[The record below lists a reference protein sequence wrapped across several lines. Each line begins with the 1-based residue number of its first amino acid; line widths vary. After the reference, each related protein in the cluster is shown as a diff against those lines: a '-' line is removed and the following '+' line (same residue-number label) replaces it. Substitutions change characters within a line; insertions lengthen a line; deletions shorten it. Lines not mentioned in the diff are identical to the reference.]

1 MFDAS
6 NRIRSLPLVTTK
18 ANREQYLS
26 SRVET
31 ASRSDRVGDV
41 LRRVIN
47 ELRANEPFGVV
58 TVVTPTLQ
66 SAYYLR
72 RSLASNGLF
81 NVNFRRLEDVAEQ
94 LAANTT
100 PGERLTDIQA
110 SEYVYQVAL
119 DETPGSRLGGE
130 RYSPQLQSA
139 LHFTFRQLERLDD
152 HQLATLR
159 SANSTQE
166 ELVRRFTVY
175 RDLTSDRKYGAEVA
189 RRAARI
195 VENDPSGS
203 THQVAALGK
212 VVLVEAAPVQFELKG
227 LFDALAARDA
237 SVVVE
242 VEQALTERNVDK
254 KHVHAITVPT
264 VADEI
269 REVTRQIVDLAR
281 DGESLTRTA
290 VLFESD
296 SYANRIAEALQAV
309 GIEVSG
315 PDRTALKDT
324 PEGRFILGLL
334 NVFASDFDRLDV
346 TAWFSSSPIVDPVNG
361 SQIPSARW
369 DKISRSAGVVRSV
382 KNSWTLRLDRYAKQ
396 VVNRTKQSER
406 VNELGEGAI
415 EAAVTE
421 SDYAVNLKRFIESLE
436 TRRYSGERTT
446 WVEFVDWL
454 EGLIN
459 DYFDMKSLTDDS
471 VHERLKKLLGRLRDL
486 DLIDVKPS
494 IAHCIDVLREQL
506 DRKSAGIRSL
516 GGGVYV
522 GPLWTAAG
530 CPFDHVFIVG
540 MTEGSYPT
548 ISRTD
553 PLLPDHLKKL
563 VDPEEERL
571 PTRSRSIADSAMQFQ
586 SVLASAKNVRM
597 FWPRSQPGQARQM
610 GPARW
615 FVSELQLL
623 ESSEFISVN
632 ELLSHQIG
640 SLQEVG
646 SDNVAPGNASGESE
660 LGLIGALEWVDA
672 ERVPTEFP
680 PVVASQNL
688 QRSLEFEARRSDS
701 KWTEFDGKV
710 EVEEETELSGSATAF
725 ETYAACPYRYFLSRK
740 IRVEPTEAPEEQ
752 NTLDALTFGTLIH
765 EILENFSNWRF
776 KQGDRSL
783 TAEEKEDELQKELI
797 LQIARLKDDMPGR
810 SAGSWE
816 LESSRAWILLRQ
828 WVRRETE
835 IAASEGVTQ
844 QHAELAFGYGEEP
857 PVEITTE
864 SGKTIRFRGQIDRID
879 ASEDE
884 TRVHVYD
891 YKSGGSS
898 SYNGLQN
905 DPVKKGTKIQ
915 LPLYSTA
922 ARRLYP
928 DAELG
933 ASYWFV
939 RQPNTHER
947 FPLPEKYREEEAV
960 NRLHSVVEVVA
971 DGIGAGVFPA
981 NPGASRWMPGEGA
994 SYESCGY
1001 CEFKRICPDNKAQ
1014 LWRAKKSSDPALAD
1028 YVEMT
1033 EYSPEKSDD

>member
-1 MFDAS
+1 M
-6 NRIRSLPLVTTK
+6 
-18 ANREQYLS
+18 S
-26 SRVET
+26 SRVEI
-31 ASRSDRVGDV
+31 ASRSERVGDV

-47 ELRANEPFGVV
+47 DLRSRDPFGAVS
-58 TVVTPTLQ
+58 VVTPTLQ

-72 RSLASNGLF
+72 RSLASSGLF
-81 NVNFRRLEDVAEQ
+81 NVNFHRLEDVAEQ

-110 SEYVYQVAL
+110 AEYVYQVAL
-119 DETPGSRLGGE
+119 NETPGSRLGGD

-139 LHFTFRQLERLDD
+139 LHYTFRQLERLETD
-152 HQLATLR
+152 QLAVLR

-166 ELVRRFTVY
+166 ELVHRFSEY
-175 RDLTSDRKYGAEVA
+175 RSLTSDRKYGAEVA

-195 VENDPSGS
+195 VEDDPEGA
-203 THQVAALGK
+203 THQVAALGT
-212 VVLVEAAPVQFELKG
+212 VVLVEAAPVQFELKR
-227 LFDALAARDA
+227 LFDALTARDD
-237 SVVVE
+237 SVVVKIE
-242 VEQALTERNVDK
+242 PSTNESTVVKD
-254 KHVHAITVPT
+254 HVQAITAPT

-269 REVTRQIVDLAR
+269 REVVRQIVELAR
-281 DGESLTRTA
+281 KGKSLTRTA

-296 SYANRIAEALQAV
+296 SYASRLAEGLQAV

-346 TAWFSSSPIVDPVNG
+346 TAWFSSSPIIDPANG
-361 SQIPSARW
+361 HPIPSARW

-382 KNSWTLRLDRYAKQ
+382 KNSWSLRLDRYTKQ
-396 VVNRTKQSER
+396 VVNRTKEAER
-406 VNELGEGAI
+406 VNELGDGVI
-415 EAAVTE
+415 DAAATE
-421 SDYAVNLKRFIESLE
+421 SDYASGLKKFIESLE
-436 TRRYSGERTT
+436 TRRFSGQRTT
-446 WVEFVDWL
+446 WAEFVDWL

-459 DYFDMKSLTDDS
+459 DYLDMKSLADDS
-471 VHERLKKLLGRLRDL
+471 VIERLRKLLGRLRDL
-486 DLIDVKPS
+486 DSIGVEPS

-586 SVLASAKNVRM
+586 SVLASAKSVRM

-623 ESSEFISVN
+623 ESKEFIAVN
-632 ELLSHQIG
+632 ELLNHQVEN
-640 SLQEVG
+640 LREVG
-646 SDNVAPGNASGESE
+646 VEKVTPGDASGESE
-660 LGLIGALEWVDA
+660 LGLLGALEWVD
-672 ERVPTEFP
+672 TELPPVEYP
-680 PVVASQNL
+680 PVVSSQNL
-688 QRSLEFEARRSDS
+688 QRSLEFESLRSDS
-701 KWTEFDGKV
+701 RWTEFDGKV
-710 EVEEETELSGSATAF
+710 NVVAENELSGSATAF

-740 IRVEPTEAPEEQ
+740 IRVEPTESPEEQ
-752 NTLDALTFGTLIH
+752 TTLDALTFGTLIH

-776 KQGDRSL
+776 KQADRSL
-783 TAEEKEDELQKELI
+783 SVEEKEDELQKELT

-816 LESSRAWILLRQ
+816 LESARAWLLLRQ
-828 WVRRETE
+828 WVRRESE
-835 IAASEGVTQ
+835 IAASEAMSQ
-844 QHAELAFGYGEEP
+844 QHAEFAFGYGDEP
-857 PVEITTE
+857 PVEIATK

-879 ASEDE
+879 ASDDE
-884 TRVHVYD
+884 SRVHVYD
-891 YKSGGSS
+891 YKSGSSS
-898 SYNGLQN
+898 SYSGLQN

-928 DAELG
+928 DADLG

-947 FPLPEKYREEEAV
+947 FPHPEKYLEQEAIG
-960 NRLHSVVEVVA
+960 RLQSVVEVVA

-981 NPGASRWMPGEGA
+981 NPGSSRWMPGEGA

-1001 CEFKRICPDNKAQ
+1001 CEFKKICPDNKAQ
-1014 LWRAKKSSDPALAD
+1014 LWRVKKSSDSALAD